1 MSDSENSDSET
12 AEEQYPEE
20 EEEEEEL
27 YSDDDFWDVS
37 ESDEENDE
45 LSSDSDNKGKTIQ
58 TIQQTWILIKNHC
71 WKMRFKNKSVWF
83 LLLLEFNLIDNAIDH
98 ELGIET

>member
-20 EEEEEEL
+20 EEEEL
-27 YSDDDFWDVS
+27 YPDEDDFWDVS

-45 LSSDSDNKGKTIQ
+45 SSSDSDNKGKTIQ
-58 TIQQTWILIKNHC
+58 TIQQTWILIKNHY
-71 WKMRFKNKSVWF
+71 WKMSFKSKSVWF
-83 LLLLEFNLIDNAIDH
+83 LLWLEFNLIDNVIDY